1 MRFERSLEQFSLSNP
16 SFQRKEKLKLMDF
29 SKIKKIY
36 MIGVKGVGMTMLAQ
50 YFSTKGFIVNGSDIS
65 EKFMTDEILVKLNIK
80 VFEKFSKDNIPR
92 DTDLI
97 IYSTAYNAERNE
109 EVASALV
116 GKIKTLTY
124 AQALAEIFNQK
135 YGIAVIGSHGK
146 TTVTA
151 WLGYVVWKA
160 GLNPNVMVGANVPQ
174 FAGAT
179 LVGKSDY
186 LIIEAD
192 EYQNKLKYFQPKVV
206 ILNNIDYDHPDF
218 FSTKEDY
225 ENVFAEFIKKIP
237 SKGFL
242 IANFDDPIIRK
253 IVFKNYHGKIIT
265 YGINETADYVAYDMK
280 VKNGMQYFK
289 VRFLQDSLLMK
300 KNTIL
305 PTHFIKGE
313 QLFFIKLFGQHNIS
327 NALAVIVA
335 GMELGIELGQIK
347 KFLGE
352 FQGTARRLQILGKFN
367 GAIIIDDYAHHP
379 TEIKASLNALRQK
392 YGNKKMIVIFHPHT
406 FTRTRILLDDFAKSF
421 IVADEVIVLDIYGS
435 VREEQ
440 GGVSSNDLVKKIG
453 IMNHKLEIR
462 QIVKNI
468 STLEKCEAYLR
479 EHIEKDNIVVLMGAG
494 DVFKIGERLIR
505 N

>member
-1 MRFERSLEQFSLSNP
+1 
-16 SFQRKEKLKLMDF
+16 MDF
-29 SKIKKIY
+29 LKIKKIY

-50 YFSTKGFIVNGSDIS
+50 YFSTKGFIVSGSDIS
-65 EKFMTDEILVKLNIK
+65 EKFMTDEILAKLGIK
-80 VFEKFSKDNIPR
+80 VFEKFSKDNIPC

-124 AQALAEIFNQK
+124 AQTLAEIFNQK
-135 YGIAVIGSHGK
+135 YGIDVIGSHGK

-179 LVGKSDY
+179 LVGNSDY

-192 EYQNKLKYFQPKVV
+192 EYQNKLKYFQPKAVL
-206 ILNNIDYDHPDF
+206 LNNIDYDHPDF
-218 FSTKEDY
+218 FSTKKDY
-225 ENVFAEFIKKIP
+225 ENVFVEFIKKIP

-242 IANFDDPIIRK
+242 VANFDDPIIRK
-253 IVFKNYHGKIIT
+253 IVLKNYQGKIIT
-265 YGINETADYVAYDMK
+265 YGINEIADYVAYDIK

-289 VRFLQDSLLMK
+289 VRFSQDSLLMR

-305 PTHFIKGE
+305 STPSNTIPLTPFIKE
-313 QLFFIKLFGQHNIS
+313 SLLFSIQLFGQHNIS

-335 GMELGIELGQIK
+335 GMELGIELSQIK
-347 KFLGE
+347 KSLSE
-352 FQGTARRLQILGKFN
+352 FQGTARRLQVLGEFN

-379 TEIKASLNALRQK
+379 TEIKASLNALCQK
-392 YGNKKMIVIFHPHT
+392 YGKKKMIVIFHPHT
-406 FTRTRILLDDFAKSF
+406 FTRTRVLLDDFAKSF
-421 IVADEVIVLDIYGS
+421 IVADEVIVLNIYGS
-435 VREEQ
+435 AREEQ

-453 IMNHKLEIR
+453 IINHKLGIR
-462 QIVKNI
+462 QITKYI

-479 EHIEKDNIVVLMGAG
+479 EHIEKDNIIVLMGAG

-505 N
+505 IGVCEN